1 MAKYKIGT
9 DLYDLPEE
17 KVESFLSKYPDAVE
31 VTDEIQEPVTE
42 GKTNGAVA
50 KGATATPVTGQ
61 APESTESEPEDILS
75 GLEEINDTREVD
87 RRIKIIAGD
96 DMQID
101 ALDSPKRIHQYNAL
115 IGVKNKIQKQ
125 AVSDIEKLP
134 TPDRI
139 IESFDVDKPAIKGES
154 YLTDQGGVY
163 VASSPL
169 VVDGEVVGS
178 QAQPV
183 SLEEVEVIAP
193 RLSSE
198 ELSEKYNS
206 FTKNI
211 VRDITDI
218 LALGTEILPVQTE
231 ATKAIRKSSEAAKD
245 RREQYN
251 RLYQE
256 GKIDLNATRS
266 AYNTIS
272 NSLRTMANL
281 DDQFEYIWHLAGT
294 QGVDEETRQKNLKKL
309 SEARRK
315 LNLKETYYL
324 PTQRFDRLKEKE
336 GVLEYALGGV
346 AGIFDAASAVGTSFA
361 QTPAGLFIN
370 IAAGNIKENNE
381 INAERLG
388 LSVDE
393 YIESGQADFTVP
405 IVTTALELGSEWL
418 KLGQISKAINRM
430 PIGRQKKIA
439 QTMQVFG
446 GNGAQE
452 MFQYSLSQYN
462 KYSAEG
468 LSAEDATRK
477 SIVDFFSPESF
488 EQGLKGSFGGTAV
501 AVGGQ
506 ALKASAAIKTTSEN
520 KRIQNDINR
529 LYELDKAKYSKNIT
543 PEQLKSINTAQAEIK
558 KSLTQQV
565 DANEVLVASLTND
578 QLETINQNYDLLTSI
593 NAEAQATKEAT
604 NLTQEQKQAI
614 LEGLEAAKK
623 QASQEIYNV
632 RNEGEAFVNELR
644 KAREAVEPLLDV
656 EILDFENTEQVKDF
670 IQKQDKDLDTKAS
683 EEQAFVIQN
692 PETGKQTVVINR
704 GVAAKEAI
712 RHEVGHV
719 LLYQTVKDSPET
731 AINLGNALLNEL
743 NKIDPAQVKDSNFK
757 KRMEQYADS
766 TRAVQMEEAV
776 TLFSD
781 AINTGDIKF
790 NENVFTKL
798 GDRVRRAMQRFGVNI
813 KFDSGRDVYNFVK
826 DYNKSL
832 EKGNLS
838 LAQVRAAAKGV
849 EGELVTPAEQQ
860 ADEQVIKESR
870 TISPRAQEFIEEVEK
885 NILTNENLV
894 QIINSPSSTPSDK
907 FAAIDAVVENNWP
920 VISNSIKF
928 DPTGNIP
935 MDAVK
940 EAVTEQMQGIFP
952 EVILPSGAKV
962 NRLNKPLFK
971 DFDATRNNKVTTI
984 LGPNFLGRRQAE
996 ILERA
1001 KTINA
1006 RTQGV
1011 DLTEARGIAA
1021 GETKTQE
1028 PTITRSQI
1036 DVRKFGPAK
1045 DKVNEISKIV
1055 KVKEGKAPSY
1065 KDLTNEFLDEVS
1077 MEVFNVP
1084 GKKMAG
1090 RATLTDAEA
1099 KSLQRLFVSPDNVRK
1114 LIKTMPP
1121 YNVATSETTIGPQAE
1136 IIDVSRDVKGKS
1148 IGLSNKFIEK
1158 YYQPVTTAIPG
1169 ISNDKGRSLGTTSQ
1183 TQVYELKPEYTGRI
1197 TNEIVQ
1203 QVQNDVGVTERGIPN
1218 QKISAENRSKYG
1230 TTLTGF
1236 AKTYI
1241 ANTINVSARAK
1252 QTSKQEQADTGA
1264 GKPRVML
1271 AKSGI
1276 ASDMN
1281 NTVEKAGGKV
1291 LGNTIEDNQTFKTFL
1306 VDELTKFLGSE
1317 TNRIIKPSD
1326 VAGAGNSAIG
1336 SRKTSGAKGR
1346 GFRFIGDINKTQRFI
1361 EETEAAIAAGEVMDL
1376 QVLRNE
1382 IKDKASLLSEDQI
1395 EDVIAATSS
1404 QTRASMARNETNKDK
1419 IKRGKRLI
1427 LDALFR
1433 AVQAD
1438 INNLGPIRELLYN
1451 ANANSSFGRK
1461 FATVTSIESNLKP
1474 KQKTWEEHVFQF
1486 GNWANRTLQAYGT
1499 KNPDIVNGW
1508 LKWSED
1514 NYYQEVTGRDTQSV
1528 VDGTYPGW
1536 KAKFEEHPYLKEKLD
1551 EAFKTEDFS
1560 QVPPSDIRKYNEFFT
1575 LDPNTRSRDGVT
1587 DAERYNVA
1595 VDKKFQSNPN
1605 VVAEQGKLIYQQF
1618 VGEIDAKQAEN
1629 QIKKYVELADNKS
1642 KASVSNNN
1650 ENNTIKFSKQVPNQE
1665 VLDN

>member
-1 MAKYKIGT
+1 MNEDQINELKSLVDELTTQGLST
-9 DLYDLPEE
+9 EE
-17 KVESFLSKYPDAVE
+17 IQSRVDQRKAEFAETVE
-31 VTDEIQEPVTE
+31 VTEEIQTDSE
-42 GKTNGAVA
+42 GKTNGAVETDA
-50 KGATATPVTGQ
+50 AVAPTPEI
-61 APESTESEPEDILS
+61 ASESTESEPDDILS
-75 GLEEINDTREVD
+75 GLEEINDTREID

-101 ALDSPKRIHQYNAL
+101 ALDSPKRIHQYNSL
-115 IGVKNKIQKQ
+115 IGKKNKIQKQ

-154 YLTDQGGVY
+154 YVTDQGGVY
-163 VASSPL
+163 IASSPL

-193 RLSSE
+193 RLSVE

-211 VRDITDI
+211 VRDVIDV
-218 LALGTEILPVQTE
+218 LALSTEILPVQTE
-231 ATKAIRKSSEAAKD
+231 ATKAVKKASEAAKD

-281 DDQFEYIWHLAGT
+281 DDQFEYIWYLAGT

-468 LSAEDATRK
+468 LNAEDATRK

-506 ALKASAAIKTTSEN
+506 ALKASAAIKTPSEN
-520 KRIQNDINR
+520 NRIQNDINR

-565 DANEVLVASLTND
+565 DANEVLVASLTD
-578 QLETINQNYDLLTSI
+578 KQLETINQNYDLLTSI
-593 NAEAQATKEAT
+593 NAEAQATQEAT

-614 LEGLEAAKK
+614 LEGLDAAKK
-623 QASQEIYNV
+623 QASQEIYDV

-644 KAREAVEPLLDV
+644 KAREAVEPLSDV

-731 AINLGNALLNEL
+731 AINLGSALLNEL

-757 KRMEQYADS
+757 KRIEQYADS

-790 NENVFTKL
+790 NENIFTKL
-798 GDRVRRAMQRFGVNI
+798 GDRVRRAMQKFGVNI

-832 EKGNLS
+832 EKGGLS
-838 LAQVRAAAKGV
+838 LAQVQAATKGV

-860 ADEQVIKESR
+860 ADEQIIKESR
-870 TISPRAQEFIEEVEK
+870 SEEASNRVQEIYDEQGE
-885 NILTNENLV
+885 
-894 QIINSPSSTPSDK
+894 
-907 FAAIDAVVENNWP
+907 AGA
-920 VISNSIKF
+920 F
-928 DPTGNIP
+928 DI
-935 MDAVK
+935 
-940 EAVTEQMQGIFP
+940 
-952 EVILPSGAKV
+952 
-962 NRLNKPLFK
+962 
-971 DFDATRNNKVTTI
+971 I
-984 LGPNFLGRRQAE
+984 LGL
-996 ILERA
+996 
-1001 KTINA
+1001 
-1006 RTQGV
+1006 
-1011 DLTEARGIAA
+1011 
-1021 GETKTQE
+1021 
-1028 PTITRSQI
+1028 
-1036 DVRKFGPAK
+1036 
-1045 DKVNEISKIV
+1045 
-1055 KVKEGKAPSY
+1055 
-1065 KDLTNEFLDEVS
+1065 
-1077 MEVFNVP
+1077 
-1084 GKKMAG
+1084 
-1090 RATLTDAEA
+1090 
-1099 KSLQRLFVSPDNVRK
+1099 
-1114 LIKTMPP
+1114 
-1121 YNVATSETTIGPQAE
+1121 
-1136 IIDVSRDVKGKS
+1136 
-1148 IGLSNKFIEK
+1148 
-1158 YYQPVTTAIPG
+1158 
-1169 ISNDKGRSLGTTSQ
+1169 
-1183 TQVYELKPEYTGRI
+1183 
-1197 TNEIVQ
+1197 
-1203 QVQNDVGVTERGIPN
+1203 
-1218 QKISAENRSKYG
+1218 
-1230 TTLTGF
+1230 
-1236 AKTYI
+1236 
-1241 ANTINVSARAK
+1241 
-1252 QTSKQEQADTGA
+1252 
-1264 GKPRVML
+1264 
-1271 AKSGI
+1271 
-1276 ASDMN
+1276 
-1281 NTVEKAGGKV
+1281 
-1291 LGNTIEDNQTFKTFL
+1291 
-1306 VDELTKFLGSE
+1306 
-1317 TNRIIKPSD
+1317 
-1326 VAGAGNSAIG
+1326 
-1336 SRKTSGAKGR
+1336 
-1346 GFRFIGDINKTQRFI
+1346 
-1361 EETEAAIAAGEVMDL
+1361 
-1376 QVLRNE
+1376 
-1382 IKDKASLLSEDQI
+1382 
-1395 EDVIAATSS
+1395 
-1404 QTRASMARNETNKDK
+1404 
-1419 IKRGKRLI
+1419 
-1427 LDALFR
+1427 
-1433 AVQAD
+1433 
-1438 INNLGPIRELLYN
+1438 
-1451 ANANSSFGRK
+1451 
-1461 FATVTSIESNLKP
+1461 
-1474 KQKTWEEHVFQF
+1474 
-1486 GNWANRTLQAYGT
+1486 
-1499 KNPDIVNGW
+1499 IVN
-1508 LKWSED
+1508 
-1514 NYYQEVTGRDTQSV
+1514 
-1528 VDGTYPGW
+1528 
-1536 KAKFEEHPYLKEKLD
+1536 YLQTK
-1551 EAFKTEDFS
+1551 
-1560 QVPPSDIRKYNEFFT
+1560 
-1575 LDPNTRSRDGVT
+1575 
-1587 DAERYNVA
+1587 
-1595 VDKKFQSNPN
+1595 
-1605 VVAEQGKLIYQQF
+1605 
-1618 VGEIDAKQAEN
+1618 
-1629 QIKKYVELADNKS
+1629 
-1642 KASVSNNN
+1642 
-1650 ENNTIKFSKQVPNQE
+1650 
-1665 VLDN
+1665 